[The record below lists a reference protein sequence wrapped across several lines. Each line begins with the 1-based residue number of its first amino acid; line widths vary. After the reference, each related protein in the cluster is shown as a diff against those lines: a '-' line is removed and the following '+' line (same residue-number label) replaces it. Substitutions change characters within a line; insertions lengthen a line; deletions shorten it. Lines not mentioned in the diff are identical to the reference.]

1 MKFFKVIMLLCV
13 FAGLWGI
20 NSFAF
25 SEPIF
30 QPEVKRSSQEINTH
44 IIPLMMIDGQLVR
57 VTDLIDS
64 VSHSFY

>member
-1 MKFFKVIMLLCV
+1 MKFFKVIMLLCA
-13 FAGLWGI
+13 FASLWGI

-44 IIPLMMIDGQLVR
+44 IIPLMVIDGQFVR
-57 VTDLIDS
+57 VTDLMDS
-64 VSHSFY
+64 VNYYPY